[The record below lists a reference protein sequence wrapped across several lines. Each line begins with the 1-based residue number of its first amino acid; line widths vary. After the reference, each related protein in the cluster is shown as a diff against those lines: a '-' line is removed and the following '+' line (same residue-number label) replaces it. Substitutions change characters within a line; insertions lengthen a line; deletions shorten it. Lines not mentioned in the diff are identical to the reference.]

1 MQACTCTF
9 EIPKNNQEFIKSVVG
24 SQRLS
29 KIKQRAESIGQRV
42 SPSPQS
48 SPARG
53 EEGNRKTGKIKENS
67 ITRRVFFV
75 EYYKGS

>member
-1 MQACTCTF
+1 L
-9 EIPKNNQEFIKSVVG
+9 EIPKNNQECIKSVVG

-29 KIKQRAESIGQRV
+29 KIKHRAESIGQRV

-53 EEGNRKTGKIKENS
+53 EEGNRENAKIKANS
-67 ITRRVFFV
+67 KTRRVFFV